1 MLANLRRMVSW
12 WLVIVVIM
20 LPLITAFPLK
30 RDVQSIYAL
39 DPVQQ
44 DIQQRVDD
52 LMATMTLRQKVGQ
65 LFMVTLFGKQLADS
79 NISFIAEYQPGAVAV
94 FDFNVQD
101 QTPAQVTILVNS
113 IQQNAVDHI
122 GIPMLVATDQEG
134 GRVWR
139 LQEGFTQFP
148 DPAILGA
155 AADPEVAFL
164 VGQAIGREIAAVGL
178 NMNLAP
184 VTDLHNRGD
193 ALNIHRVLNHRTIS
207 EDAEVTGEMAGGLV
221 QGMADVGVIGVL
233 KHFPGHSPTET
244 DSHREVATVE
254 LSREEFEATNLPAF
268 QLAIEAGAEVV
279 MMGHLY
285 YPNIEPVENLPASL
299 SPTMVNIL
307 RDDLGF
313 DGVIMTDALDMG
325 AVLNA
330 YPIEEASVIAIQN
343 GVDLL
348 AMGPNLSF
356 SAEQSAMNAVF
367 EAAES
372 GEISQTR
379 LDESVRRVLML
390 KAEHGLLDWQPL
402 DPETAVDRIRTDL
415 SQEAIIQLFEAG
427 ITVVYDRNNFLPLQ
441 PSDRVAIIYPI
452 GKPVIREEC
461 SIYLPDVIYQGY
473 SFVPAE
479 WEYGASQAAARNADK
494 VVVIAENIAWNVGQ
508 KSLVESVAVDN
519 MIYVSLWKPYENEAL
534 RPETPAFVSAY
545 STRVEAQIALC
556 RVLAGAVPARGQL
569 PMAINGYG
577 VGTSVVYDAVE

>member
-1 MLANLRRMVSW
+1 MLATVRRLIGC
-12 WLVIVVIM
+12 WLVLVVIW
-20 LPLITAFPLK
+20 PLVTSTLLQNG
-30 RDVQSIYAL
+30 RSTQAL
-39 DPVQQ
+39 DPSQQ

-52 LMATMTLRQKVGQ
+52 LIAEMTSRQKVGQ
-65 LFMVTLFGKQLADS
+65 LFMVTLFGTQLTDS
-79 NISFIAEYQPGAVAV
+79 NAAFIAQYQPGAVAL
-94 FDFNVQD
+94 FDFNVQT
-101 QTPAQVTILVNS
+101 QTPSQVTTFVNA
-113 IQQNAVDHI
+113 IQQSAVDNI

-164 VGQAIGREIAAVGL
+164 VGQAMGREIAAVGL

-184 VTDLHNRGD
+184 VADLHTRGD
-193 ALNIHRVLNHRTIS
+193 ALNPYRVLNHRTIS
-207 EDAEVTGEMAGGLV
+207 EDAEVIGEMVGGLV

-254 LSREEFEATNLPAF
+254 LSREEFETTNLRAF
-268 QLAIEAGAEVV
+268 QLAIENGSEVV

-299 SPTMVNIL
+299 SSTMVNIL

-313 DGVIMTDALDMG
+313 EGIIMTDALDMG
-325 AVLNA
+325 AVLNNRS
-330 YPIEEASVIAIQN
+330 IEEASVMAIQN

-356 SAEQSAMNAVF
+356 AAEQSAMNAVF
-367 EAAES
+367 VAVEN
-372 GEISQTR
+372 GEISPER
-379 LDESVRRVLML
+379 LDESVRRILML

-402 DPETAVDRIRTDL
+402 DPETATDRIRTDL

-427 ITVVYDRNNFLPLQ
+427 ITAVYDRQNFLPLR
-441 PSDRVAIIYPI
+441 PEDRVAIIYPI
-452 GKPVIREEC
+452 GKPIIHEEC
-461 SIYLPDVIYQGY
+461 STYLPDATFQGY
-473 SFVPAE
+473 SFVPAD
-479 WEYGASQAAARNADK
+479 WEFGASQSAARNADK
-494 VVVIAENIAWNVGQ
+494 VVVIAENIDWNIRQ
-508 KSLVESVAVDN
+508 KSLVESLAAEN
-519 MIYVSLWKPYENEAL
+519 MIYVSLWKPYEHEAL
-534 RPETPAFVSAY
+534 RPETPAFISAY

-556 RVLAGAVPARGQL
+556 RVLAGVVPARGQL
-569 PMAINGYG
+569 PMAIHDYE
-577 VGTSVVYDAVE
+577 VGTGVFYDAVE